1 MNPDEKKYIEVFV
14 DFYRNGEKAVP
25 DDLECEY
32 ILKSRK
38 IPDVYIRE
46 FKSYLRSKSHTKE
59 LEDLDAYDAW
69 YDQLTYETIDDIDVK
84 QRIAS
89 ISYMYLSKALNEAPE
104 NANCAKFRVMLLDY
118 CKEPLQYTAMSA
130 LNLCGGF
137 GLMSLG
143 AMPELRSRDALYMMK
158 YYDLKSFPIL
168 RMHNEF
174 FQNIENDLD
183 AKIAQHF
190 FGAKT
195 KDEVFEEGRNNH
207 AKMLDF
213 IENQVLEDE
222 DIDF

>member
-1 MNPDEKKYIEVFV
+1 MTDIETKSIK
-14 DFYRNGEKAVP
+14 GIS
-25 DDLECEY
+25 L
-32 ILKSRK
+32 LKQ
-38 IPDVYIRE
+38 
-46 FKSYLRSKSHTKE
+46 SKNE
-59 LEDLDAYDAW
+59 EAYNALLDAYLSLKRDVPQLKKVKCFEEVGTALFLL
-69 YDQLTYETIDDIDVK
+69 LTYETIDDIDIK

-89 ISYMYLSKALNEAPE
+89 ISYMYLSKALNEAPD

-137 GLMSLG
+137 GFMSLG

-158 YYDLKSFPIL
+158 YYDLRSFPIL

-195 KDEVFEEGRNNH
+195 KEDVFEEGRNNH
-207 AKMLDF
+207 TKMLDF